1 MTADGYDR
9 DRALAM
15 TDRIGETLADIF
27 ERSDAEDVATNIIAN
42 RIALDRIEGA
52 RKRLK
57 GGN

>member
-9 DRALAM
+9 AFTM
-15 TDRIGETLADIF
+15 TDRIGETLSDIF

-42 RIALDRIEGA
+42 RIALDRIEFA
-52 RKRLK
+52 QKRSK